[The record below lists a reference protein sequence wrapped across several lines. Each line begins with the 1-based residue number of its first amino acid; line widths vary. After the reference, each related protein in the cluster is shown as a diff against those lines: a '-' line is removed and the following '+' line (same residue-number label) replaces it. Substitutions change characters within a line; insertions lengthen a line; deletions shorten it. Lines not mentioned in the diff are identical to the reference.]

1 VRRDLQYATAGPLPD
16 TVSGQ
21 TGVEKY
27 EVLAMNDQVAAKVP
41 LEISPERLRQLTIAV
56 ARRAPLDAAPLLV
69 READEVV
76 SLVLESLDV
85 AQALRVFACLPEER
99 RLRLKAV
106 FDANMSNQWS
116 RNQDFPENSVGRVME
131 PESPSFPVGTTVND
145 VVEALRPLS
154 HQQLVYAYVV
164 DEQGQLMGAVTM
176 RELLFADSET
186 LIDSIMVTEPF
197 YFLATTPIEQAMQAV
212 LRRHYPMYPV
222 CDEDRKLIGVVRGYA
237 LFEQQT
243 YELTAQ
249 AGRMVGVDKEEH
261 LNTPWPRS
269 LALRHPWLQLN
280 LLTAFV
286 AGAVVGLFEDTIAQ
300 VVALAAFLPVLAGQS
315 GNTGCQALAV
325 TLRAMTLK
333 ELKPGM
339 ESMLVRKEALL
350 GLTNG
355 AMVGVTAAL
364 AMLGYSLL
372 NGSADPIMLAAIV
385 LMAMFV
391 SCTAAGVA
399 GVLIPLALRRFGAD
413 PATASTIFLTTA
425 TDVVSMGAMLGLA
438 TLLLL

>member
-1 VRRDLQYATAGPLPD
+1 MNNQTAVD
-16 TVSGQ
+16 SVEIGQ
-21 TGVEKY
+21 
-27 EVLAMNDQVAAKVP
+27 
-41 LEISPERLRQLTIAV
+41 ERLRQLTVAV
-56 ARRAPLDAAPLLV
+56 GRRAPLDAAALLV
-69 READEVV
+69 RESDDVV

-85 AQALRVFACLPEER
+85 ALAQRVFACLPEEQR
-99 RLRLKAV
+99 IRLRSV
-106 FDANMSNQWS
+106 FDANLSNQWS
-116 RNQDFPENSVGRVME
+116 QNQDYPEHSVGRVME
-131 PESPSFPVGTTVND
+131 PGSPSFPVGTSVGD
-145 VVEALRPLS
+145 VVMALRPVA

-164 DEQGQLMGAVTM
+164 DDEGRLTGAVTM
-176 RELLFADSET
+176 RELLFADAET
-186 LIDSIMVTEPF
+186 PIESIMVTEPF
-197 YFLATTPIEQAMQAV
+197 YFQATTPIEQAMQAV

-222 CDEDRKLIGVVRGYA
+222 CNEHRELIGVVRGYA

-269 LALRHPWLQLN
+269 LVLRHPWLQLN

-339 ESMLVRKEALL
+339 ESRLVRKEALL
-350 GLTNG
+350 GLANG
-355 AMVGVTAAL
+355 AMVGVTASL
-364 AMLGYSLL
+364 AMLGYGLL
-372 NGSADPIMLAAIV
+372 NGSADPLMLAAIV

-399 GVLIPLALRRFGAD
+399 GVLIPLTLRRFGAD

-438 TLLLL
+438 TILLL